1 MVVAIA
7 MKFDIHYN
15 NIYLCLI
22 FLGCNVVECTLVMD
36 LLNNLAQNGVRCLVM
51 ISEPNAEADHFTDS
65 TNVSNISITNFN
77 TNANLPGL
85 SSTGK
90 DCLNY
95 LLIFNNVDTSLQ
107 FLNKYYESSCFSSTS
122 VMDIFLTNFRSVR
135 HLDIIEDSYYL
146 RRNHSSYIH
155 VLKDDAGHEEV
166 KSLFLSDFFSKV
178 LNAVAL
184 TRSKSRS
191 DSFLMWT
198 KSPCDTKAPKLT
210 NVWTKFSGFR
220 KDLIYFIDFL

>member
-107 FLNKYYESSCFSSTS
+107 FLNKYY
-122 VMDIFLTNFRSVR
+122 
-135 HLDIIEDSYYL
+135 
-146 RRNHSSYIH
+146 
-155 VLKDDAGHEEV
+155 
-166 KSLFLSDFFSKV
+166 
-178 LNAVAL
+178 
-184 TRSKSRS
+184 
-191 DSFLMWT
+191 
-198 KSPCDTKAPKLT
+198 
-210 NVWTKFSGFR
+210 
-220 KDLIYFIDFL
+220 